1 MDACKKLDNIA
12 FYAGCK
18 FHGAARV
25 ISCGNSVEIVASERP
40 SERNETSRT
49 WRSDSRRMKK
59 DPRGGRGNENARQG
73 ESNRSANG
81 ETLFMEKG
89 YLNFKRITK
98 HIFLNYAKTYA
109 ANIYYIE
116 RKLKFKKYLLY
127 KLRDICVISALQ
139 TYDFQTF
146 ISEQKMLSDLCTL
159 FSYFFALD
167 SVFKILT
174 FPPEALRIS
183 YKATRE
189 LRCVLQFNIRFTKS

>member
-1 MDACKKLDNIA
+1 MAPREV
-12 FYAGCK
+12 FPAGTPWK
-18 FHGAARV
+18 SSR
-25 ISCGNSVEIVASERP
+25 ASDRA

-98 HIFLNYAKTYA
+98 HIFLNYAKTNA

-116 RKLKFKKYLLY
+116 RKLKFKKYARYLLY
-127 KLRDICVISALQ
+127 KLMTFRLLFQ
-139 TYDFQTF
+139 NKRRFRTYV
-146 ISEQKMLSDLCTL
+146 
-159 FSYFFALD
+159 YFFLIFC
-167 SVFKILT
+167 SKFS
-174 FPPEALRIS
+174 F
-183 YKATRE
+183 
-189 LRCVLQFNIRFTKS
+189 QNIDLSS

>member
-1 MDACKKLDNIA
+1 
-12 FYAGCK
+12 
-18 FHGAARV
+18 
-25 ISCGNSVEIVASERP
+25 
-40 SERNETSRT
+40 
-49 WRSDSRRMKK
+49 MKK

-73 ESNRSANG
+73 ESNRPANG

-127 KLRDICVISALQ
+127 KL
-139 TYDFQTF
+139 DFQTF
-146 ISEQKMLSDLCTL
+146 ISEQKVLSDLCTL